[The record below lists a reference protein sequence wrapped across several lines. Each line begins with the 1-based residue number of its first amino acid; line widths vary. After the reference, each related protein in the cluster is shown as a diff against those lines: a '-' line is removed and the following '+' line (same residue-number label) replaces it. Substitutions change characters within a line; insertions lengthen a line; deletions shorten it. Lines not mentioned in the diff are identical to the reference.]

1 MIVRYPYSF
10 TTHADLHLDTVISIQ
25 ENPFPHP
32 EKFETIDR
40 INSLKVIRRNAML
53 VFAGLSMQS
62 DGKRLNPLMATQ
74 VRNFPDTTSVKSE
87 ESASLLF
94 YYLFDDW
101 ISSYSLVIK
110 KEHSYSTALE
120 TLVSSHLCV
129 FSKRN

>member
-1 MIVRYPYSF
+1 MLTAS
-10 TTHADLHLDTVISIQ
+10 DTVISIQ

-32 EKFETIDR
+32 EKFDTIDR
-40 INSLKVIRRNAML
+40 INSLKVIRRNVML
-53 VFAGLSMQS
+53 VFAGLSIQS
-62 DGKRLNPLMATQ
+62 DGRRMNPLMATQ
-74 VRNFPDTTSVKSE
+74 VRNFPDTTSVKSG

-120 TLVSSHLCV
+120 DLVSSICA
-129 FSKRN
+129 